1 MQVKGS
7 LESIQSLSQ
16 LALGLLLLE
25 HADVCVISFQLFKQV
40 EGLAKAESICA
51 PFKDGRKTSQSP
63 SQLASRLLL
72 LEHAECR
79 SALTKPSFSQS
90 QMK

>member
-1 MQVKGS
+1 MG
-7 LESIQSLSQ
+7 
-16 LALGLLLLE
+16 AN
-25 HADVCVISFQLFKQV
+25 ADTLRYLPWVAGVCVCVCVAVCVISFQLFKQV
-40 EGLAKAESICA
+40 EGLAKAESVCA
-51 PFKDGRKTSQSP
+51 PFKGGRKTSQSP